1 MITTFRPSGCTNAC
15 RHSHRVSA
23 GFKTAL
29 FSTKPYI
36 PYIVREPSMSISAII
51 CDAPIAHKAEG
62 SDPYAWLQE
71 RDTEAVLDYLKAENS
86 YQQAQTA
93 DQAALRE
100 TLFEEIKGRILETD
114 LSLPSPW
121 GPYLYYTRTTA
132 GDEYALHYRCPRPAD
147 DSLTLDESREQLLL
161 DPNVLANGGFFS
173 LGAFS
178 ISPDHQRLA
187 YSIDSTGDE
196 IYTLFVKELSDGRVS
211 ELEFQDCDGSMTWAN
226 DSLTLFFGE
235 LDDTHRPHKLYRYR
249 LDGTAAEEVFHE
261 PDGRFFM
268 HCYRASSEQQ
278 LLLSVGSK
286 TTSEVWVL
294 DANQPQQDF
303 SCIAPRVEDHEYD
316 VDHGALDGQW
326 TWFIRTNRDGIN
338 FALYT
343 AVDTGVAPIE
353 AQWQILI
360 PHSDTVMIDGMSLNA
375 GAMTLS
381 LREGGLPIIEVHPQ
395 DLPSY
400 RVQLPDA
407 AYSLHV
413 QNTLEFAS
421 ERIRLRYEALNRPAQ
436 IRQLQL
442 SNGEQQV
449 LKQTPVLGP
458 FDADA
463 YVSQRLWATAPD
475 GTQIPISLVIKREAL
490 GKPVPLYLYGYG
502 AYGESL
508 DPWFSH
514 ARLSLLDRGMAFAIA
529 HVRGGGEL
537 GEAWYRAGKQEH
549 KQNTFSDFI
558 ACAEHLIANGFT
570 SAPQLAISG
579 GSAGGLLIGA
589 VLNQRPEL
597 FGAAIAEVPFVD
609 VLNTMLDPDLPL
621 TVTEYDEWGNP
632 QEPDVYERLK
642 AYAPYENVKAQAYP
656 AMLVIAGYNDS
667 RVQYWEAAKW
677 VAKLRTAK
685 TDTNPLLL
693 KTELGAGHGGMS
705 GRYQGL
711 RDVALE
717 YAFLFKV
724 LGVA

>member
-1 MITTFRPSGCTNAC
+1 MPE
-15 RHSHRVSA
+15 SA
-23 GFKTAL
+23 NVMT
-29 FSTKPYI
+29 
-36 PYIVREPSMSISAII
+36 
-51 CDAPIAHKAEG
+51 APIAQRAPG
-62 SDPYAWLQE
+62 ADPYAWLQE
-71 RDTEAVLDYLKAENS
+71 RDTDAVLDYLKAENA
-86 YQQAQTA
+86 YQEAQTA
-93 DQAALRE
+93 DQAELRE
-100 TLFEEIKGRILETD
+100 SLFNEIKGRILETD

-132 GDEYALHYRCPRPAD
+132 GDEYARHYRCPRPAD

-161 DPNVLANGGFFS
+161 DPNALANGGFFS

-187 YSIDSTGDE
+187 YSVDTSGDE
-196 IYTLFVKELSDGRVS
+196 VYTLFVKELSNDKVS
-211 ELEFQDCDGSMTWAN
+211 ELEFEDCDGSMTWAN
-226 DSLTLFFGE
+226 DSLTLFFGV
-235 LDDTHRPHKLYRYR
+235 LDDTHRPHKLFRYR

-261 PDGRFFM
+261 PDGRFFL

-278 LLLSVGSK
+278 LLLSLGSK
-286 TTSEVWVL
+286 TTSEVWAL
-294 DANQPQQDF
+294 DANQPHLPF
-303 SCIAPRVEDHEYD
+303 NCLAPRVEDHEYD
-316 VDHGALDGQW
+316 VDHGLLDGVW

-338 FALYT
+338 FALYQ
-343 AVDTGVAPIE
+343 AADTGVPPSE
-353 AQWQILI
+353 AEWQSLI
-360 PHSDTVMIDGMSLNA
+360 PHNDEVMLDGVSLNA
-375 GAMTLS
+375 EAMTLS
-381 LREGGLPIIEVHPQ
+381 LREGGLPIIEVHPHG
-395 DLPSY
+395 LASY

-413 QNTLEFAS
+413 QNSLEFES
-421 ERIRLRYEALNRPAQ
+421 DRIRLRYEALNRPAQ
-436 IRQLQL
+436 VRQLIL
-442 SNGEQQV
+442 ASGEQTV
-449 LKQTPVLGP
+449 LKETPVLGP

-475 GTQIPISLVIKREAL
+475 GTQVPISLVMKREMV

-502 AYGESL
+502 AYGSSL

-549 KQNTFSDFI
+549 KHNTFSDFI
-558 ACAEHLIANGFT
+558 ACAEFLILNGIT
-570 SAPQLAISG
+570 TAEKLAISG

-589 VLNQRPEL
+589 VLNQRPDL
-597 FGAAIAEVPFVD
+597 FGVAIAEVPFVD
-609 VLNTMLDPDLPL
+609 VLNTMLDPELPL

-632 QEPDVYERLK
+632 EEPDVYDRIK
-642 AYAPYENVKAQAYP
+642 AYAPYENVAAQAYP
-656 AMLVIAGYNDS
+656 PLLVIAGYNDS

-677 VAKLRTAK
+677 VAKLRATK
-685 TDTNPLLL
+685 TDDNLLLL

-717 YAFLFKV
+717 YAFVFKV
-724 LGVA
+724 LQIA

>member
-1 MITTFRPSGCTNAC
+1 MSLSA
-15 RHSHRVSA
+15 HVSN
-23 GFKTAL
+23 
-29 FSTKPYI
+29 
-36 PYIVREPSMSISAII
+36 
-51 CDAPIAHKAEG
+51 APIARRDPG
-62 SDPYAWLQE
+62 VDPYAWLQE
-71 RDTEAVLDYLKAENS
+71 RDTDAVLDYLKAENS
-86 YQQAQTA
+86 YQEAQLA
-93 DQAALRE
+93 DQAELRE
-100 TLFEEIKGRILETD
+100 TLFQEIKGRILETD

-132 GDEYALHYRCPRPAD
+132 GDEYPRHYRCPRPAD
-147 DSLTLDESREQLLL
+147 DSLNVDESREQLLL
-161 DPNVLANGGFFS
+161 DPNVLAGGGFFS

-187 YSIDSTGDE
+187 YSLDTTGDE
-196 IYTLFVKELSDGRVS
+196 IYTLFVKELSNDKVS
-211 ELEFQDCDGSMTWAN
+211 ELSFADCDGSMTWAN

-235 LDDTHRPHKLYRYR
+235 LDDTHRPHKLWRYR

-261 PDGRFFM
+261 PDGRFFL
-268 HCYRASSEQQ
+268 HCYRSSSEKQ
-278 LLLSVGSK
+278 LILSLGSK

-294 DANQPQQDF
+294 DAAQPQRPF
-303 SCIAPRVEDHEYD
+303 TCLAPRVENHEYD
-316 VDHGALDGQW
+316 VDHGLLDGQW
-326 TWFIRTNRDGIN
+326 TWLIRSNRDGIN
-338 FALYT
+338 FALYQ
-343 AVDTGVAPIE
+343 AADTGVAPTE
-353 AQWQILI
+353 ADWQNLI
-360 PHSDTVMIDGMSLNA
+360 PHSDTVMIDGLSLNA

-395 DLPSY
+395 GLPAY

-413 QNTLEFAS
+413 QNSLEFVS

-436 IRQLQL
+436 IRQLDLASGAQV
-442 SNGEQQV
+442 V

-475 GTQIPISLVIKREAL
+475 GTQVPISLVVKREAL
-490 GKPVPLYLYGYG
+490 GRPVPLYLYGYG

-514 ARLSLLDRGMAFAIA
+514 SRLSLLDRGVAFAIA

-549 KQNTFSDFI
+549 KHNTFGDFI

-570 SAPQLAISG
+570 TAEQLAISG

-597 FGAAIAEVPFVD
+597 FKVAIAEVPFVD

-632 QEPDVYERLK
+632 EEPDVYDRIR
-642 AYAPYENVKAQAYP
+642 AYAPYENVSAQAYP
-656 AMLVIAGYNDS
+656 ALLVIAGYNDS

-677 VAKLRTAK
+677 VAKLRATK
-685 TDTNPLLL
+685 TDDHPLLL

-717 YAFLFKV
+717 YAFVLKV
-724 LGVA
+724 LGVV

>member
-1 MITTFRPSGCTNAC
+1 MPQ
-15 RHSHRVSA
+15 SA
-23 GFKTAL
+23 NVMT
-29 FSTKPYI
+29 
-36 PYIVREPSMSISAII
+36 
-51 CDAPIAHKAEG
+51 APIAQRAPG
-62 SDPYAWLQE
+62 ADPYAWLQE
-71 RDTEAVLDYLKAENS
+71 RDTDAVLDYLKAENA
-86 YQQAQTA
+86 YQEAQIA
-93 DQAALRE
+93 DQAELRE
-100 TLFEEIKGRILETD
+100 SLFNEIKGRILETD

-132 GDEYALHYRCPRPAD
+132 GDEYARHYRCPRPAD

-161 DPNVLANGGFFS
+161 DPNALANGGFFS

-187 YSIDSTGDE
+187 YSVDASGDE
-196 IYTLFVKELSDGRVS
+196 IYTLFVKELSNDKVS
-211 ELEFQDCDGSMTWAN
+211 ELEFEDCDGSMTWAN
-226 DSLTLFFGE
+226 DSLTLFFGV
-235 LDDTHRPHKLYRYR
+235 LDDTHRPHKLFRYR

-261 PDGRFFM
+261 PDGRFFL

-278 LLLSVGSK
+278 LLLSLGSK
-286 TTSEVWVL
+286 TTSEVWAL
-294 DANQPQQDF
+294 DANQPHLPF
-303 SCIAPRVEDHEYD
+303 SCLAPRVEDHEYD
-316 VDHGALDGQW
+316 VDHGLLDGVW

-338 FALYT
+338 FALYQ
-343 AVDTGVAPIE
+343 APDTGVPPSE
-353 AQWQILI
+353 ADWQNLI
-360 PHSDTVMIDGMSLNA
+360 PHNEEVMLDGVSLNTE
-375 GAMTLS
+375 AMTLS

-395 DLPSY
+395 GSAPY

-413 QNTLEFAS
+413 QNSLEFES
-421 ERIRLRYEALNRPAQ
+421 DRIRLRYEALNRPAQ
-436 IRQLQL
+436 VRQLIL
-442 SNGEQQV
+442 ASGEQTV
-449 LKQTPVLGP
+449 LKETPVLGQ

-475 GTQIPISLVIKREAL
+475 GTQVPISLVMKREMV

-502 AYGESL
+502 AYGSSL

-549 KQNTFSDFI
+549 KHNTFSDFI
-558 ACAEHLIANGFT
+558 ACAEFLILNGIT
-570 SAPQLAISG
+570 TAEKLAISG

-589 VLNQRPEL
+589 VLNQRPDL
-597 FGAAIAEVPFVD
+597 FGVAIAEVPFVD

-632 QEPDVYERLK
+632 EEPDVYDRIK
-642 AYAPYENVKAQAYP
+642 AYAPYENVTAQAYP
-656 AMLVIAGYNDS
+656 PLLVIAGYNDS

-677 VAKLRTAK
+677 VAKLRATK
-685 TDTNPLLL
+685 TDDNVLLL

-717 YAFLFKV
+717 YAFVFKV
-724 LGVA
+724 LQIA

>member
-1 MITTFRPSGCTNAC
+1 MPLPANDS
-15 RHSHRVSA
+15 S
-23 GFKTAL
+23 
-29 FSTKPYI
+29 
-36 PYIVREPSMSISAII
+36 
-51 CDAPIAHKAEG
+51 APIAHKAEG
-62 SDPYAWLQE
+62 ADPYAWLQE
-71 RDTEAVLDYLKAENS
+71 RDTDAVLDYLNAENS
-86 YQQAQTA
+86 YQEARLAHQAP
-93 DQAALRE
+93 LRE
-100 TLFEEIKGRILETD
+100 TLFQEIKGRILETD

-132 GDEYALHYRCPRPAD
+132 GDEYARHYRCPRPAD
-147 DSLTLDESREQLLL
+147 DSLTVDESREQLLL
-161 DPNVLANGGFFS
+161 DPNALANGGFFS

-187 YSIDSTGDE
+187 YSLDTTGEE
-196 IYTLFVKELSDGRVS
+196 IYTLFIKELSNGKVS
-211 ELEFQDCDGSMTWAN
+211 ELSFDNCDGSMTWAN

-235 LDDTHRPHKLYRYR
+235 LDDTHRPHKLFRYR

-261 PDGRFFM
+261 PDGRFFL
-268 HCYRASSEQQ
+268 HCYRSSSERQ
-278 LLLSVGSK
+278 LLLSLGSK
-286 TTSEVWVL
+286 TTGETWAL
-294 DANQPQQDF
+294 DAAQPQLPF
-303 SCIAPRVEDHEYD
+303 TCLAPRVEGHEYD
-316 VDHGALDGQW
+316 VDHGQLDGQW
-326 TWFIRTNRDGIN
+326 TWFIRSNREGIN
-338 FALYT
+338 FALYQT
-343 AVDTGVAPIE
+343 ADEGVIPE
-353 AQWQILI
+353 ESDWQLLV
-360 PHSDTVMIDGMSLNA
+360 PHNREVMLDGVTLNA

-395 DLPSY
+395 DLPVY

-413 QNTLEFAS
+413 QNSLEFS
-421 ERIRLRYEALNRPAQ
+421 SDRIRLRYEALNRPAQ
-436 IRQLQL
+436 VRQLQL
-442 SNGEQQV
+442 ADGQQQV
-449 LKQTPVLGP
+449 LKETPVLGP

-463 YVSQRLWATAPD
+463 YVSQRLWATAAD
-475 GTQIPISLVIKREAL
+475 GTQVPISLVVKRECL
-490 GKPVPLYLYGYG
+490 GQPTPLYLYGYG

-514 ARLSLLDRGMAFAIA
+514 ARLSLLDRGVAFAIA
-529 HVRGGGEL
+529 HVRGSGEL

-558 ACAEHLIANGFT
+558 ACAEHLIAQGLT
-570 SAPQLAISG
+570 SAQQLAISG

-597 FGAAIAEVPFVD
+597 FRAAIAEVPFVD

-632 QEPDVYERLK
+632 EEPEVYERIK
-642 AYAPYENVKAQAYP
+642 AYAPYENVRAQAYP
-656 AMLVIAGYNDS
+656 ATLVIAGYNDS

-677 VAKLRTAK
+677 VAKLRATK
-685 TDTNPLLL
+685 TDDNLLLL

-717 YAFLFKV
+717 YAFILNI
-724 LGVA
+724 LGLD